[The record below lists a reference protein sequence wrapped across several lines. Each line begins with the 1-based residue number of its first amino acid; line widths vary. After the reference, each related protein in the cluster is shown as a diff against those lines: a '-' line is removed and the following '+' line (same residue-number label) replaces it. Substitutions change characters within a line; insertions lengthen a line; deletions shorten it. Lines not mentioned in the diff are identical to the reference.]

1 MGLFKKKSAAEKQ
14 RKAEINSARKD
25 ARGDKKDARQD
36 SRDKKKTARKD
47 ARAEKKDLRQDTK
60 AEKKDARQDK
70 REDIKDI
77 RQSDLKGKAKRDAK
91 KDVRHEKKDKVKV
104 AKQDKKDEKQDI
116 RVEKKSIVKDAKA
129 EKKEAIQNIRD
140 KKRAIL
146 KDLRVPKAFD
156 RKWNSYLRFQHV
168 DALEIYKPNTLGHL
182 KTICRIAT
190 DNELKIRAIG
200 SGHSFSEIG
209 VTDDIFVETKSLNK
223 MLPMSPGRKKKFK
236 SNVRTRRM
244 AELQVGR
251 TIIDI
256 SKELEK
262 SGEALINQGTYDG
275 QTFWGAVSTSTH
287 GSGLKRG
294 PFPAMILSLVLV
306 GEGGRTYRI
315 EPREGITVSRNWGER
330 GIDELIQND
339 DVFNSIICS
348 FGCMGIVYS
357 AIISTRDFYWMN
369 EWTYISTWSAFKE
382 SFSRYSDLRAFIDRW
397 DTISL
402 LVGPTKAR
410 SGGKDGVKFKGEN
423 PLAMNL
429 RLETNETRKI
439 GGTAMDSLTKFF
451 ERVGVIDWIKAPAE
465 GLGFNVTDI
474 FPGDAWIAK
483 KGVRA
488 SGKIGWMGEEIKP
501 RKTPVKRRNKC
512 YKIFPKGGKLFG
524 GYGLEVAFPIE
535 RTIEIMDRIIK
546 LAEKNKSDKLFHTAP
561 VAIRFVAPTTAY
573 ASPQYADAHDRVSA
587 FDQGTVMFEVL
598 MAKGTDGGKQ
608 ALQFIEKAMLN
619 ERDVRVHWGLHF
631 DKLNSRNANFESMYP
646 KWPQFRTTFKQFNRR
661 GTFRNAF
668 TDRIDLS

>member
-14 RKAEINSARKD
+14 RRAEIKD
-25 ARGDKKDARQD
+25 VKKDTRADKKDARQD
-36 SRDKKKTARKD
+36 SKAQKKTARKD
-47 ARAEKKDLRQDTK
+47 AKADKKEVRQDTK

-70 REDIKDI
+70 KEEIKDI
-77 RQSDLKGKAKRDAK
+77 RQSNLKGKDKRDAK
-91 KDVRHEKKDKVKV
+91 KDARDEKHDRVKL
-104 AKQDKKDEKQDI
+104 AKQEKKDEKHDI
-116 RVEKKSIVKDAKA
+116 RIKKKSAVKEAKT
-129 EKKEAIQNIRD
+129 EKKETIQEIRE

-146 KDLRVPKAFD
+146 KNLRMPKAFD

-168 DALEIYKPNTLGHL
+168 DALEIYKPNSLAHL
-182 KTICRIAT
+182 QTICRIAT
-190 DNELKIRAIG
+190 ENQLKIRAIG

-209 VTDDIFVETKSLNK
+209 VTNDIFVETKNLNQ

-236 SNVRTRRM
+236 RHVRTRRM

-287 GSGLKRG
+287 GSGIKRG

-315 EPREGITVSRNWGER
+315 EPRDGITESRNWRES

-339 DVFNSIICS
+339 DVFNSVICS

-357 AIISTRDFYWMN
+357 AVISTRDFYWLN
-369 EWTYISTWSAFKE
+369 EWTYITTWSAFKE
-382 SFSRYSDLRAFIDRW
+382 NFSNYTDLRAFVDRW
-397 DTISL
+397 DTISF
-402 LVGPTKAR
+402 LVGPTKAK
-410 SGGKDGVKFKGEN
+410 SGGKDGVSFKGEH
-423 PLAMNL
+423 PMAMNV
-429 RLETNETRKI
+429 RLETNETRTI
-439 GGTAMDSLTKFF
+439 GGTFMDSVTKFF
-451 ERVGVIDWIKAPAE
+451 ERVGIVDGIKAPAE
-465 GLGFNVTDI
+465 GFGFNVTDI

-501 RKTPVKRRNKC
+501 KNTPVKRRNKC

-524 GYGLEVAFPIE
+524 GFGLEVAFPIE
-535 RTIEIMDRIIK
+535 RTIEIMDRIIT
-546 LAEKNKSDKLFHTAP
+546 LAEKNKSNKLFHTAP

-573 ASPQYADAHDRVSA
+573 ASPQYADAHDKVSA
-587 FDQGTVMFEVL
+587 FDQGAVMFEVL
-598 MAKGTDGGKQ
+598 MAKGTDGGTH
-608 ALQFIEKAMLN
+608 ALQIIEQAMLH
-619 ERDVRVHWGLHF
+619 ERNVRVHWGLHF
-631 DKLNSRNANFESMYP
+631 DQIDSRNANFEQMYP
-646 KWPQFRTTFKQFNRR
+646 KWPQFRTTFRRFNRQ
-661 GTFRNAF
+661 GTFKNAF
-668 TDRIDLS
+668 TNRIGLR

>member
-14 RKAEINSARKD
+14 RKAEIKKAKKD
-25 ARGDKKDARQD
+25 ARADKKDARQD
-36 SRDKKKTARKD
+36 SREVKKTARKD
-47 ARAEKKDLRQDTK
+47 AKAEKKDLRQETK
-60 AEKKDARQDK
+60 AVKKDARQDK
-70 REDIKDI
+70 REGLKDV
-77 RQSDLKGKAKRDAK
+77 RQSDLTGKAKRDAK
-91 KDVRHEKKDKVKV
+91 KDVRKGKKDTVKV
-104 AKQDKKDEKQDI
+104 AKQEKKDKRHDI
-116 RVEKKSIVKDAKA
+116 RNEKKDRVQDAKVEKK
-129 EKKEAIQNIRD
+129 ETIQQIRER
-140 KKRAIL
+140 KRAIL
-146 KDLRVPKAFD
+146 KNLRVPKALD
-156 RKWNSYLRFQHV
+156 RKWNSYLKFQHV
-168 DALEIYKPNTLGHL
+168 DALEIYKPNTLSHL
-182 KTICRIAT
+182 QTICRIAT
-190 DNELKIRAIG
+190 DNGLKVRAIG

-209 VTDDIFVETKSLNK
+209 VTEDIFVETKNLNK
-223 MLPMSPGRKKKFK
+223 MLPMNNTRKNKLKN
-236 SNVRTRRM
+236 NVRRRRM

-251 TIIDI
+251 TIIEI

-315 EPREGITVSRNWGER
+315 EPRDGITEARNWREN

-339 DVFNSIICS
+339 DVFNSVICS

-357 AIISTRDFYWMN
+357 AVISTREFYWMN

-382 SFSRYSDLRAFIDRW
+382 SFSRYSDMRAFVERW

-402 LVGPTKAR
+402 LIGPTKAK
-410 SGGKDGVKFKGEN
+410 SGGKDGVSFKGEN
-423 PLAMNL
+423 PMAMNL
-429 RLETNETRKI
+429 RLETNETRTI
-439 GGTAMDSLTKFF
+439 GGTFMDSLTKFF
-451 ERVGVIDWIKAPAE
+451 ERIGVIDWIKAPAE
-465 GLGFNVTDI
+465 GRGFTVADI

-501 RKTPVKRRNKC
+501 KETPIKRRNKC

-535 RTIEIMDRIIK
+535 RTIEIMDRIIE
-546 LAEKNKSDKLFHTAP
+546 LAEENKSNKLFHTAP
-561 VAIRFVAPTTAY
+561 VAVRFVAPTTAY
-573 ASPQYADAHDRVSA
+573 ASPQYADPNDNVSA

-598 MAKGTDGGKQ
+598 MAKGTEGGMQ
-608 ALQFIEKAMLN
+608 ALQLIEEAMLD

-631 DKLNSRNANFESMYP
+631 DRINSRNTNFERMYP
-646 KWPQFRTTFKQFNRR
+646 KWPQFRATFQRFNRQGTFKNV
-661 GTFRNAF
+661 F
-668 TDRIDLS
+668 TDRIGLR